1 MGGPFL
7 WPADEPWPVCTVPHD
22 RTTGYRPVDVRRE
35 RTILAEAWGRE
46 APKGPTDA
54 ERAELASL
62 VPGPYAPHLGEHDP
76 IPLVALAQ
84 LATRDV
90 PDLVGPDGCD
100 LLQVL
105 WCPFEA
111 HGPRGN
117 AFDVVLQWRR
127 SADVTHVLDSRP
139 EPVVIGRPQGL
150 PNVCVFDPEQVV
162 EHEYIELLDDEL
174 QEAIEEWEEGLE
186 EAADDAMEGAT
197 EPANYA
203 TYEEYEAAMRAAEQD
218 ADAVVTYTGDLSIA
232 PGWKITG
239 FASWHLTGPT
249 PILCSSC
256 NAPMRLLLTV
266 TEREWDTGTQ
276 SWAPVEDH
284 ELISTKGANVP
295 TGISPGRGTMHIFTC
310 PTDPTHPHQTV
321 FQ

>member
-22 RTTGYRPVDVRRE
+22 RTTGYRPADVRRE
-35 RTILAEAWGRE
+35 RAILAEAWGRE
-46 APKGPTDA
+46 APQGLTDA

-62 VPGPYAPHLGEHDP
+62 VPGPYAPHLGERDP

-84 LATRDV
+84 LFTRDV
-90 PDLVGPDGCD
+90 PALVGPDGCD

-105 WCPFEA
+105 WCPAEA

-127 SADVTHVLDSRP
+127 SADVRDVLHDRP
-139 EPVVIGRPQGL
+139 EPVVIGRAHGL
-150 PNVCVFDPEQVV
+150 PNECVLHPEQVA
-162 EHEYIELLDDEL
+162 EHEHIQHLDDEL
-174 QEAIEEWEEGLE
+174 QEAVEEWEESLE
-186 EAADDAMEGAT
+186 EAADDATDGTAA
-197 EPANYA
+197 PASYA
-203 TYEEYEAAMRAAEQD
+203 TYEEYEAAMRAAEQS

-232 PGWKITG
+232 PGWKVGG

-249 PILCSSC
+249 PVVCSSC
-256 NAPMRLLLTV
+256 GTPMRLLLTA
-266 TEREWDTGTQ
+266 TDREWDAGSQ
-276 SWAPVEDH
+276 SWVPVEDR
-284 ELISTKGANVP
+284 ELVRVKGANAP
-295 TGISPGRGTMHIFTC
+295 TGVSPARGTMSVFTC
-310 PTDPTHPHQTV
+310 TTDPRHLHETV